1 MTKEVLEM
9 SKTVSSEEDLKS
21 NYWTPSE
28 KENLKELYGCEIL
41 VENGTAEEVSNKQ
54 FPNDARIVSYE
65 VEGKMR
71 YDLTRGGKVSKIFD
85 MYWDKF
91 RDGVKKIGF
100 GYGNINP
107 RLWGYQPKSKKR
119 K

>member
-9 SKTVSSEEDLKS
+9 SKKASSEEGPMS

-41 VENGTAEEVSNKQ
+41 VENGTAEEVSNRQ
-54 FPNDARIVSYE
+54 FPNYARIVSYE

-71 YDLTRGGKVSKIFD
+71 YDLTRGEKVSKIFD

-100 GYGNINP
+100 GYGKINP